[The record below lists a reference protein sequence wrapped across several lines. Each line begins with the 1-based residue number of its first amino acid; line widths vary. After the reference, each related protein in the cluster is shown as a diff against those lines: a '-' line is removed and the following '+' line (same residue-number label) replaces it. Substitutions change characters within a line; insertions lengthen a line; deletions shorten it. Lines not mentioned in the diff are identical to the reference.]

1 MSYNRAPAPD
11 IAPWIGRLYAT
22 AVDMPT
28 GHRVD
33 CGLLYDTSVFRFQL
47 SGTWQAGH
55 PGAVLVSD
63 RCAMFFGPQTRRMPV
78 SVTGPFV
85 SVGFTLRPGTGPAI
99 LGVKTGDYVDRLV
112 LVDELGLPGDA
123 ALALL
128 DPDGTP
134 DQWFDVFET
143 FIRQIA
149 YARGGAFPDPV
160 STRFE
165 AAALTD
171 PTFAIAEFAEEI
183 GITQRRLE
191 RIIHRDFGMS
201 PKQVL
206 RRARALDMAAVLRG
220 VGDDAE
226 APELSLRYYDQSHLI
241 REFTEFFGMT
251 PSQFVAEPQPLLT
264 MALES
269 RQARRL
275 ELIER
280 LSPGAKRP
288 WE

>member
-22 AVDMPT
+22 AVDMPADR
-28 GHRVD
+28 RVD

-47 SGTWQAGH
+47 GGQWQAGH
-55 PGAVLVSD
+55 PGAVLNAGRS
-63 RCAMFFGPQTRRMPV
+63 AMFFGPQTRRMPV
-78 SVTGPFV
+78 SVTGPFI

-99 LGVKTGDYVDRLV
+99 LGVNTGENVDRLCI
-112 LVDELGLPGDA
+112 VDELGLPGDA
-123 ALALL
+123 ALAML

-134 DQWFDVFET
+134 DDWFAVFEA

-149 YARGGAFPDPV
+149 QARGGAHPDPV

-165 AAALTD
+165 AAALAD
-171 PTFAIAEFAEEI
+171 PSFAVAEFAEEI

-191 RIIHRDFGMS
+191 RIIGRDFGMS

-220 VGDDAE
+220 VGDTAE
-226 APELSLRYYDQSHLI
+226 ADELALRYYDQSHLI

-251 PSQFVAEPQPLLT
+251 PSQFVAQPQPLMT

-275 ELIER
+275 EVLER
-280 LSPGAKRP
+280 LPPGAKRP